1 MLDFI
6 RIVLVVFALCF
17 LLPVGVA
24 AGRYFLVDHGVDW
37 RAADRSSAGLLPA
50 AAAHEAAVVRIFSAR
65 TVRWRGIFATH
76 SWIVVKGPGAA
87 AYTRYDYT
95 DRTRVGWGTSGSG
108 RVDLG
113 GCRNLKKKKN
123 KR

>member
-1 MLDFI
+1 MSRRPPRSTRPDTLFPYTT
-6 RIVLVVFALCF
+6 RFRS
-17 LLPVGVA
+17 VGGA

-95 DRTRVGWGTSGSG
+95 AWEIG
-108 RVDLG
+108 RAHV
-113 GCRNLKKKKN
+113 
-123 KR
+123 